1 MEVSAAYLQSLGGLM
16 RNEFGEISSSFHIS
30 TLTSTRNERGKM
42 GCTREMS
49 KQANHEVTVKFGVT
63 FGLT

>member
-1 MEVSAAYLQSLGGLM
+1 M